1 MAMTTNSHFQIG
13 DGVGL
18 VGRWFRLFIGAYFV
32 VFLVLNP
39 ILLHPIPRAELLAL
53 GGKVG
58 LSLAAIVAIYF
69 VVFYAIGELVLSRM
83 NPWAGTLVFLGTPTL
98 LFLLGV
104 LPPATQVAMG
114 LYISASL
121 MLTFFMRYGGCE
133 VVALPSVLLH
143 RRYTMY
149 CPYNAVDAVERAV
162 SLDVSAHRERIAAIV
177 SLAIVVFVG
186 GYFFLVETEQL
197 FGHYG
202 VAINVDNRWAFLLLI
217 PIAQLLRGAWK
228 GYRSTTD
235 PSGKIGNYLLGAGVL
250 VLALLVF
257 VVDGLSDSAV
267 WRAAMVLGGLVVVGE
282 LLQRATSALRTRVGS
297 TGP

>member
-18 VGRWFRLFIGAYFV
+18 AGRWFRLFIGAYFV

-121 MLTFFMRYGGCE
+121 MLTFFVRYGGCE

-143 RRYTMY
+143 KRYTMY

>member
-1 MAMTTNSHFQIG
+1 MMTNSHFQIG

-39 ILLHPIPRAELLAL
+39 ILLHPIPRADLLAF

-83 NPWAGTLVFLGTPTL
+83 NPWTGTLVFLGTPTL
-98 LFLLGV
+98 LFVLGV

-133 VVALPSVLLH
+133 VVALPSVLLK

-162 SLDVSAHRERIAAIV
+162 SLDVSADRERIAAIV

-197 FGHYG
+197 LGHYG
-202 VAINVDNRWAFLLLI
+202 VAFNVDKRWAFLLLI
-217 PIAQLLRGAWK
+217 PIAQLLRRAWK
-228 GYRSTTD
+228 GYQSATD
-235 PSGKIGNYLLGAGVL
+235 PSGMIGNYLLGAGVL

-267 WRAAMVLGGLVVVGE
+267 WRAVMVLGGLVVVGE
-282 LLQRATSALRTRVGS
+282 LLQRAASAFRKRAGS
-297 TGP
+297 TSP

>member
-1 MAMTTNSHFQIG
+1 MTTNSDFQIG

-18 VGRWFRLFIGAYFV
+18 VGRWFRLFIGAYFF

-39 ILLHPIPRAELLAL
+39 ILLHPIPQADLLAFV
-53 GGKVG
+53 GKVG
-58 LSLAAIVAIYF
+58 LSLAAIVAVYF

-83 NPWAGTLVFLGTPTL
+83 NPWTGTLVFLGTPTL
-98 LFLLGV
+98 LYVLGV

-133 VVALPSVLLH
+133 VVALPSVLLK

-177 SLAIVVFVG
+177 SLAIIVFVG

-202 VAINVDNRWAFLLLI
+202 VAIDLDNRWALLLLV
-217 PIAQLLRGAWK
+217 PIAQLLRGALK
-228 GYRSTTD
+228 GYRSDTD
-235 PSGKIGNYLLGAGVL
+235 PSGNFRNYFLGAGVL

-267 WRAAMVLGGLVVVGE
+267 WRAVMVLGGLIVVGE
-282 LLQRATSALRTRVGS
+282 LLQRATSSLRTRVVS
-297 TGP
+297 TGS

>member
-1 MAMTTNSHFQIG
+1 MAANSHFQIG
-13 DGVGL
+13 DGVGS

-39 ILLHPIPRAELLAL
+39 ILLHPIPRADLLAF

-83 NPWAGTLVFLGTPTL
+83 NPWTGTLVFLGTPTL
-98 LFLLGV
+98 LFVLGV

-133 VVALPSVLLH
+133 VVALPSILLN

-162 SLDVSAHRERIAAIV
+162 SLDVSAHRERIKAIV

-186 GYFFLVETEQL
+186 GYFFLVEVEQL

-228 GYRSTTD
+228 GYRSATD
-235 PSGKIGNYLLGAGVL
+235 PSGKIGSYLLGAGVL

-267 WRAAMVLGGLVVVGE
+267 WRAVMALGGLIVIGE
-282 LLQRATSALRTRVGS
+282 LLQRAASALRSRVVS
-297 TGP
+297 TSP

>member
-1 MAMTTNSHFQIG
+1 MAMTTNSHFRIG

-32 VFLVLNP
+32 VFLLLNP
-39 ILLHPIPRAELLAL
+39 ILLHPIPRADLLTF

-202 VAINVDNRWAFLLLI
+202 VAINVDDRWAFLLLI

>member
-1 MAMTTNSHFQIG
+1 
-13 DGVGL
+13 
-18 VGRWFRLFIGAYFV
+18 
-32 VFLVLNP
+32 
-39 ILLHPIPRAELLAL
+39 
-53 GGKVG
+53 
-58 LSLAAIVAIYF
+58 
-69 VVFYAIGELVLSRM
+69 VFYAIGELVLSKM
-83 NPWAGTLVFLGTPTL
+83 NPWTGTLVFLGTPTL
-98 LFLLGV
+98 LYVLGV

-133 VVALPSVLLH
+133 VVALPSALLK

-177 SLAIVVFVG
+177 SLAIIVFVG

-202 VAINVDNRWAFLLLI
+202 VAIDLDNRWALLLLV
-217 PIAQLLRGAWK
+217 PIAQLLRGVWK
-228 GYRSTTD
+228 GYRSDTD
-235 PSGKIGNYLLGAGVL
+235 PSGNFRNYFLGAGVL

-267 WRAAMVLGGLVVVGE
+267 WRAVMVFGGLIVVGE
-282 LLQRATSALRTRVGS
+282 LLQRATSSLRTRVVS
-297 TGP
+297 TGS